1 MPTPA
6 DGGGPKPPPD
16 DQVTFPRRVTRARQ
30 VGAVR
35 PTFARQVGA
44 VRPTLAPAAASQL
57 ERQRALLYHS
67 LNFSL
72 EQRRHLIDG
81 DMEQLEET
89 NRLLGSLIESQQ
101 ALHGELRDSDQ
112 QAETDPE
119 LLEELH
125 SLAQQLQQESRTNY
139 LLACRG
145 AQFANFSIS
154 LLTGAR
160 DPADDDADA
169 PSPPDQSH
177 LMDQPA

>member
-16 DQVTFPRRVTRARQ
+16 DQVIFPRRATLARQ
-30 VGAVR
+30 A
-35 PTFARQVGA
+35 TFAPAGA
-44 VRPTLAPAAASQL
+44 SPL
-57 ERQRALLYHS
+57 ERQRALLYHM
-67 LNFSL
+67 LTVTR

-101 ALHGELRDSDQ
+101 ALHGELREVDQ
-112 QAETDPE
+112 QAEADPE
-119 LLEELH
+119 LLEELR

-145 AQFANFSIS
+145 AQFANLSIS
-154 LLTGAR
+154 LLTGAQE
-160 DPADDDADA
+160 PADDDADA
-169 PSPPDQSH
+169 PSPRDQSH